1 MKEVAV
7 YEAKTRLSELLAE
20 VEQGEQVTITRR
32 GLPVARLVAVSPARR
47 SAASQRQQVA
57 GTIAALRGWAHQAR
71 RPIERPDRR
80 GAGLKMAPKLVQLA
94 SPRGGGAAWG
104 GPAPACHALRH

>member
-32 GLPVARLVAVSPARR
+32 GLPVARLVPVSPTRR

-57 GTIAALRGWAHQAR
+57 GTIATLR
-71 RPIERPDRR
+71 
-80 GAGLKMAPKLVQLA
+80 AGRIKLDGPLKDLIAEG
-94 SPRGGGAAWG
+94 RD
-104 GPAPACHALRH
+104 

>member
-7 YEAKTRLSELLAE
+7 YEAKTRLSELLTE

-32 GLPVARLVAVSPARR
+32 GLPVARLVAASPARR

-57 GTIAALRGWAHQAR
+57 STIAALR
-71 RPIERPDRR
+71 
-80 GAGLKMAPKLVQLA
+80 AGRIKLEGPLKNLIAEG
-94 SPRGGGAAWG
+94 RD
-104 GPAPACHALRH
+104 

>member
-7 YEAKTRLSELLAE
+7 HGAKTRLSELLVE

-47 SAASQRQQVA
+47 SAA
-57 GTIAALRGWAHQAR
+57 GTIAALR
-71 RPIERPDRR
+71 
-80 GAGLKMAPKLVQLA
+80 AGRIKLEDPMKDLIA
-94 SPRGGGAAWG
+94 EGRD
-104 GPAPACHALRH
+104 